1 MVFQELGVLRTRRET
16 CYWIGLSSMTDDES
30 SSEYTCSTTRP
41 VLSRTARTMR
51 LLHTLSFPS

>member
-1 MVFQELGVLRTRRET
+1 MVFQELGVLRTRRGT
-16 CYWIGLSSMTDDES
+16 SHWIGLASMADDES

-41 VLSRTARTMR
+41 VLSRTARTIR